1 MLNTRRLI
9 LERLYN
15 ARDLGGY
22 AVPGGRTKFGVFL
35 RSEMPYNISEK
46 DKKALKDY
54 GVTVS
59 LDFRS
64 TPEKNMM
71 PSDLS
76 DEGWVEYVHMPT
88 YPEAGIFSGDE
99 DFFRPDFSVED
110 FAWGGEYIKMLENGK
125 DWARA
130 CVEKAAEC
138 DGVLHYHCYTGK
150 DRTGV
155 FSAILLSV
163 AGAERWDIAADY
175 CVSQALLDRFYIEHV
190 QGYDTE
196 NRRNNLENKFIHTRS
211 SNMFMLLD
219 YVDKAY
225 GGMDGYLKDC
235 GVNVETLE
243 KIRDKFTEKF

>member
-155 FSAILLSV
+155 VSAILLKQLGFSDSV
-163 AGAERWDIAADY
+163 IIEDY
-175 CVSQALLDRFYIEHV
+175 MKTKDNLLDFLKAFAAEHPEV
-190 QGYDTE
+190 
-196 NRRNNLENKFIHTRS
+196 NIHTILPREENIKKVLAALS
-211 SNMFMLLD
+211 QIEE
-219 YVDKAY
+219 KAQS
-225 GGMDGYLKDC
+225 
-235 GVNVETLE
+235 V
-243 KIRDKFTEKF
+243 FTGEADI